1 MIESS
6 GNDITINAA
15 FELTQHEIQVSGLSQ
30 LYANNLM
37 TYLGDLKFLL
47 LNCGA
52 TYMSQVTESDLRA
65 YLDRPVHRG
74 GTSNPPERTTQR
86 GRKSVVSKL
95 YETLMRHGYSYGNP
109 LALERIPTP
118 PRGVPALPTDG
129 EMELLKAAAPSL
141 GVCSRNSLI
150 IGLALS
156 GSTSHEIAV
165 LHIRDIDIDNRTVQL
180 PGHRR
185 VNARINKI
193 DAWCLGDLVSRV
205 EAARQPLERLVT
217 TAEDVS
223 SASSSISNAFADV
236 RTLAGVR
243 KVISID
249 SIRRWSAIKKYDTEL
264 SIEKL
269 TATSAFLGEPNYEI
283 VANWVLPERRFEWHQ

>member
-1 MIESS
+1 MFTEQLVNKSDESVFDRHLFDIQYLQSVDVACRLRTIAAMIETS

-37 TYLGDLKFLL
+37 TYLDDLKFLL

-65 YLDRPVHRG
+65 YLGRPVHRC
-74 GTSNPPERTTQR
+74 GTSSPPERTTQR

-109 LALERIPTP
+109 LALERIPAP
-118 PRGVPALPTDG
+118 PRGVPTLPTDG
-129 EMELLKAAAPSL
+129 EVDLLKAAAPSL

-165 LHIRDIDIDNRTVQL
+165 LRIRDIDIDSRTIQL

-185 VNARINKI
+185 INARINKI
-193 DAWCLGDLVSRV
+193 DAWCLDDLISRV
-205 EAARQPLERLVT
+205 QVARQPLERLVT

-223 SASSSISNAFADV
+223 SASSSISNA
-236 RTLAGVR
+236 
-243 KVISID
+243 
-249 SIRRWSAIKKYDTEL
+249 
-264 SIEKL
+264 
-269 TATSAFLGEPNYEI
+269 
-283 VANWVLPERRFEWHQ
+283 